1 MQYFRGV
8 PVEKIGYCKC
18 QQHRSITSEI
28 EEWGYWDVCC
38 VCGKPLEDGFITI
51 IIMMVKITMT

>member
-18 QQHRSITSEI
+18 QQHRSITPEI

-38 VCGKPLEDGFITI
+38 VCGKPLEDGFL
-51 IIMMVKITMT
+51 